1 MEEKLIQ
8 LIVLMD
14 NVYNEHICNCGSYDN
29 IIENFNYE
37 INKLFNNYPLNDE
50 ILMRIKFLDCR
61 IFDENYCYNVNFKNN
76 KFRKQ
81 ISKFLQTKVKAIKVQ
96 FNYNLVYKY
105 IEKDYKLISYLDDI
119 KESDYIKLAIKN
131 PKILYLK
138 NNISSDMLLKILE
151 KNPMTSLIIDCDI
164 MLNDELYKKSYLYKN
179 RDKLLKNKQLYNQ
192 FISSIK
198 TYLEDN
204 LMKYLHMSEITRNDV
219 DLAQYILP
227 KEPRLIAYAGKE
239 IYKNKKLMIQMIKI
253 DNSYDYYLDDSLKYD
268 KDIISLLNDPNHI
281 YLIGLDNNKIIAH
294 SKITIIPTMYEKM
307 NTYSILNHVCVKPEY
322 RRHNIATKM
331 LDEITKNV

>member
-8 LIVLMD
+8 LIILMD
-14 NVYNEHICNCGSYDN
+14 KVYNEYICDCGCCDD

-37 INKLFNNYPLNDE
+37 INKLFSNYPLNDE

-81 ISKFLQTKVKAIKVQ
+81 ISKFLQTKLKAIKVQ

-105 IEKDYKLISYLDDI
+105 IDKDYKLISYLENINEDDC
-119 KESDYIKLAIKN
+119 IKLAIKN
-131 PKILYLK
+131 PKILYLI

-151 KNPMTSLIIDCDI
+151 SNLMASLIIDCDI
-164 MLNDELYKKSYLYKN
+164 MLNDELYKNSYLYKN
-179 RDKLLKNKQLYNQ
+179 RNKLLQNKQLYNQ
-192 FISSIK
+192 FMSGIK
-198 TYLEDN
+198 TYLKTN

-239 IYKNKKLMIQMIKI
+239 IYKNKELMIQMIKI
-253 DNSYDYYLDDSLKYD
+253 DNSYDYYLDDSLKHD
-268 KDIISLLNDPNHI
+268 KDIISLVED
-281 YLIGLDNNKIIAH
+281 NKINVWN
-294 SKITIIPTMYEKM
+294 KIVNHEKLLGVFKD
-307 NTYSILNHVCVKPEY
+307 YVVVLV
-322 RRHNIATKM
+322 
-331 LDEITKNV
+331 